1 MLVIQCDDD
10 FLREPPLRQ
19 TFKTEKRTVLSTE
32 NLHLENASLSMDTKM
47 GNRNT
52 NLEWLDF
59 GSIYSDF
66 FCVLSLLTLLE
77 VFFELQPS

>member
-1 MLVIQCDDD
+1 M
-10 FLREPPLRQ
+10 
-19 TFKTEKRTVLSTE
+19 E

-47 GNRNT
+47 GNRNI
-52 NLEWLDF
+52 NLEWLDL

>member
-1 MLVIQCDDD
+1 M
-10 FLREPPLRQ
+10 
-19 TFKTEKRTVLSTE
+19 LSTE

-47 GNRNT
+47 GNRDIS
-52 NLEWLDF
+52 LEWLDL
-59 GSIYSDF
+59 GNIYSDF